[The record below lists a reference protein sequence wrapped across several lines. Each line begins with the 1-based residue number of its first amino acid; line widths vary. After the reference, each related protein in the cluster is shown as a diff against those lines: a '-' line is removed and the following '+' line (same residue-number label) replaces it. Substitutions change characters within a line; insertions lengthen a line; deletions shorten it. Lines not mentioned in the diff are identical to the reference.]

1 MRIIE
6 SAGYRQMPWKNGAG
20 TTAEIAVAP
29 PGATTDD
36 FDWRISMAQ
45 VGADG
50 WFSEFPQIDRT
61 LAVLEGNGIVLSIS
75 EAPPV
80 RISPASIPYSFA
92 ADAPAFAKL
101 VDGPI
106 LDLNVMTRRNRFTH
120 RLLRL
125 DTEAPVR
132 WQLQAGITVVLS
144 CSGALGLD
152 DGIHSG
158 RLPARDA
165 AFFES
170 QTRPLIVT
178 PEGRTAIYLIE
189 LNRV

>member
-6 SAGYRQMPWKNGAG
+6 SAGYRQMAWKNGAG
-20 TTAEIAVAP
+20 TTTEIAVAP

-50 WFSEFPQIDRT
+50 WFSAFPQIDRT
-61 LAVLEGNGIVLSIS
+61 LAVLEGSGIDLSIS

-80 RISPASIPYSFA
+80 RLSPASAPYSFP
-92 ADAPAFAKL
+92 ADAPAFARL

-120 RLLRL
+120 QLIKLET
-125 DTEAPVR
+125 DAPVR
-132 WQLQAGITVVLS
+132 WQLKAGTTVVLS
-144 CSGALGLD
+144 HTGALRLD
-152 DGIHSG
+152 DGLSSC

-170 QTRPLIVT
+170 QPRPLIVT
-178 PEGRTAIYLIE
+178 PEGRAAIYFME
-189 LNRV
+189 LNEV